1 MPTDPPPTDSLTL
14 PPEAVRA
21 LVGGDKIAAIKLV
34 RAAHKVDLKTAK
46 GVVESYVELHP
57 DIKTQ
62 IASRRDH
69 SHQGWVVWLIVAAL
83 IAGLLVRW
91 T

>member
-21 LVGGDKIAAIKLV
+21 LAGGDKIAAIKLV

-57 DIKTQ
+57 DLKTR
-62 IASRRDH
+62 IESRRDH
-69 SHQGWVVWLIVAAL
+69 SRQGWVLWLVVAAL
-83 IAGLLVRW
+83 IAWLIVRW